1 MFGGFDEHLLGL
13 SRCTVC
19 RKGAAHIAPS
29 AAAFVQLNIYLAFI
43 DGENL
48 ADIAWDTHRGD
59 GGFQIDDSKQ
69 FKKAKAVS

>member
-1 MFGGFDEHLLGL
+1 MMFGGFDEHLLGL

-43 DGENL
+43 EGENL
-48 ADIAWDTHRGD
+48 ADIA
-59 GGFQIDDSKQ
+59 
-69 FKKAKAVS
+69 